1 MFSIRLSIERW
12 KWNADFGI
20 YVSNKGHFRS
30 RDKKD
35 LPVKITQGGYCCVY
49 CEGTVNAYR
58 LAHRVVLLTWR
69 PNGDAENM
77 TVDHLNHNKRCN
89 ELDNLEW
96 VTKAEN
102 LRRAGEDLVLPEQV
116 SDYYGD
122 VIFEARHKK
131 SDNLCYMFSWKK
143 TPIEEIMKKLDLPES
158 ANPAR
163 LKNRLYT
170 LVSGA
175 QEAIQTGNYVI
186 SVKQ

>member
-20 YVSNKGHFRS
+20 YVSNKGHFRT

-69 PNGDAENM
+69 PTDDAENL

-102 LRRAGEDLVLPEQV
+102 LRRAGEDLVHPNDV

-122 VIFEARHKK
+122 VFFEVRHKK
-131 SDNLCYMFSWKK
+131 SGNLCYLFSWKK
-143 TPIEEIMKKLDLPES
+143 TSIEEMMKKLGLPET
-158 ANPAR
+158 AKPEK
-163 LKNRLYT
+163 LKNKLSA
-170 LVSGA
+170 LVAGA
-175 QEAIQTGNYVI
+175 QESSTTGDYTI
-186 SVKQ
+186 TVKK